1 MGTPIRVFDPLKYID
16 SGIGFDFDYNQIKT
30 KYINGYYK
38 KRIIISNTS
47 NICVEYKFKTKF
59 NHEYCLSFAL
69 FENRLNSYESL
80 LYFDFKTAQMQL
92 DLLSISNLDK
102 NKIINNGF
110 ANELIG
116 IIFRIIHDFSE
127 EYNKIDSFT
136 LSDYISKTKLN
147 IFKYIFEY
155 KYQTKF
161 LKSTTEHG
169 YINKYNK
176 IKYTKI

>member
-38 KRIIISNTS
+38 KRIIISNMS
-47 NICVEYKFKTKF
+47 NICVEYKFKTNF
-59 NHEYCLSFAL
+59 NQEYCLSFAL
-69 FENRLNSYESL
+69 SNNRLNGYESQ
-80 LYFDFKTAQMQL
+80 LYFDFETAYL
-92 DLLSISNLDK
+92 KLNLLTTSNPD
-102 NKIINNGF
+102 NNITINNGF

-116 IIFRIIHDFSE
+116 MVFRIIRDFSE
-127 EYNKIDSFT
+127 EYNKIDSFI

-147 IFKYIFEY
+147 IFKYIFEH

-176 IKYTKI
+176 IKYSKI